1 MDEIREWNNPN
12 EIVINYG
19 VYFYQN
25 DGQRQEFY
33 IFDMKSFQNQI
44 PKTFHTLLMPL
55 SHHSEDYENRIMD
68 DDSEIGVYLRESEMI
83 DDGDYD
89 WEENYC
95 SDYKEFVKWHRIQFD
110 PISGEK
116 FVFNHVFSM
125 DVSELFERLNEEYRK
140 ILPYGRRT
148 KKQHREFER
157 LSQNINILMQDW
169 YTDEIGIHNPVELLM
184 NKCLLTED
192 EKKLMEV
199 GNGKTICH

>member
-68 DDSEIGVYLRESEMI
+68 DDSEIGVYLREPEMI

-89 WEENYC
+89 WEENYY
-95 SDYKEFVKWHRIQFD
+95 SDYKEFYRWHRIQYD
-110 PISGEK
+110 PVSGK
-116 FVFNHVFSM
+116 RFVCHHVFSM
-125 DVSELFERLNEEYRK
+125 DVSELFERLNEEYEK
-140 ILPYGRRT
+140 ILPYNRKT
-148 KKQHREFER
+148 KKQQREMER
-157 LSQNINILMQDW
+157 LSQNINTLAQDW
-169 YTDEIGIHNPVELLM
+169 YTDENGIRNPVELLM
-184 NKCLLTED
+184 NQCLLTED
-192 EKKLMEV
+192 ERKLLEV
-199 GNGKTICH
+199 

>member
-89 WEENYC
+89 WEENYY
-95 SDYKEFVKWHRIQFD
+95 SDYKEFYRWHRIQYD
-110 PISGEK
+110 PVSGK
-116 FVFNHVFSM
+116 RFVCHHVFSM
-125 DVSELFERLNEEYRK
+125 DVSELFERLNEEYEK
-140 ILPYGRRT
+140 ILPYNRKT
-148 KKQHREFER
+148 KKQQREMER
-157 LSQNINILMQDW
+157 LSQNINTLAQDW
-169 YTDEIGIHNPVELLM
+169 YTDENGIRNPVELLM
-184 NKCLLTED
+184 NQCLLTED
-192 EKKLMEV
+192 ERKLLEV
-199 GNGKTICH
+199 

>member
-110 PISGEK
+110 PISGER
-116 FVFNHVFSM
+116 FVCHHVFSM
-125 DVSELFERLNEEYRK
+125 DVSELFERLNEEYEK
-140 ILPYGRRT
+140 ILPYNRKT
-148 KKQHREFER
+148 KKQQREMER
-157 LSQNINILMQDW
+157 LSQNINTLTQDW
-169 YTDEIGIHNPVELLM
+169 YTDENGIRNPVELLM
-184 NKCLLTED
+184 NQCLLTED
-192 EKKLMEV
+192 ERKLLEV
-199 GNGKTICH
+199 

>member
-55 SHHSEDYENRIMD
+55 SHHSEDSENRIMD

-89 WEENYC
+89 WEENYY
-95 SDYKEFVKWHRIQFD
+95 SDYKEFYRWHRIQYD
-110 PISGEK
+110 PVSGK
-116 FVFNHVFSM
+116 RFVCHHVFSM
-125 DVSELFERLNEEYRK
+125 DVSELFERLNEEYEK
-140 ILPYGRRT
+140 ILPYNRKT
-148 KKQHREFER
+148 KKQQREMER
-157 LSQNINILMQDW
+157 LSQNINTLTQDW
-169 YTDEIGIHNPVELLM
+169 YTDENGIRNPVELLM
-184 NKCLLTED
+184 NQCLLTED
-192 EKKLMEV
+192 ERKLLEV
-199 GNGKTICH
+199 

>member
-44 PKTFHTLLMPL
+44 PKIFHTLLMPL

-89 WEENYC
+89 WEENYY
-95 SDYKEFVKWHRIQFD
+95 SDYKEFYRWHRIQYD
-110 PISGEK
+110 PVSGK
-116 FVFNHVFSM
+116 RFVCHHVFSM
-125 DVSELFERLNEEYRK
+125 DVSELFERLNEEYEK
-140 ILPYGRRT
+140 ILPYNRKT
-148 KKQHREFER
+148 KKQQREMER
-157 LSQNINILMQDW
+157 LSQNINTLTQDW
-169 YTDEIGIHNPVELLM
+169 YTDENGIRNPVELLM
-184 NKCLLTED
+184 NQCLLTED
-192 EKKLMEV
+192 ERKLLEV
-199 GNGKTICH
+199 

>member
-44 PKTFHTLLMPL
+44 PKTFHPLLMPL

-89 WEENYC
+89 WEENYY
-95 SDYKEFVKWHRIQFD
+95 SDYKEFYRWHRIQYD
-110 PISGEK
+110 PVSGK
-116 FVFNHVFSM
+116 RFVCHHVFSM
-125 DVSELFERLNEEYRK
+125 DVSELFERLNEEYEK
-140 ILPYGRRT
+140 ILPYNRKT
-148 KKQHREFER
+148 KKQQREMER
-157 LSQNINILMQDW
+157 LSQNINTLTQDW
-169 YTDEIGIHNPVELLM
+169 YTDENGIRNPVELLM
-184 NKCLLTED
+184 NQCLLTED
-192 EKKLMEV
+192 ERKLLEV
-199 GNGKTICH
+199 

>member
-89 WEENYC
+89 WEENYY
-95 SDYKEFVKWHRIQFD
+95 SDYKEFYRWHRIQYD
-110 PISGEK
+110 PVSGK
-116 FVFNHVFSM
+116 RFVCHHVFSM
-125 DVSELFERLNEEYRK
+125 DVSELFERLNEEYEKIFPYNRK
-140 ILPYGRRT
+140 T
-148 KKQHREFER
+148 KKQQREMER
-157 LSQNINILMQDW
+157 LSQNINTLTQDW
-169 YTDEIGIHNPVELLM
+169 YTDENGIRNPVELLM
-184 NKCLLTED
+184 NQCLLTED
-192 EKKLMEV
+192 ERKLLEV
-199 GNGKTICH
+199 

>member
-89 WEENYC
+89 WEENYY
-95 SDYKEFVKWHRIQFD
+95 SDYKEFYRWHRIQYD
-110 PISGEK
+110 PVSGK
-116 FVFNHVFSM
+116 RFVCHHVFSM
-125 DVSELFERLNEEYRK
+125 DVSELFERLNEEYEK
-140 ILPYGRRT
+140 ILPYNRKT
-148 KKQHREFER
+148 KKQQREMER
-157 LSQNINILMQDW
+157 LSQNINTLTQDW
-169 YTDEIGIHNPVELLM
+169 YTDENGIRNPVELLM
-184 NKCLLTED
+184 NQCLLTED
-192 EKKLMEV
+192 ERKLLEV
-199 GNGKTICH
+199 

>member
-1 MDEIREWNNPN
+1 MLWK
-12 EIVINYG
+12 IVAETVVMRY
-19 VYFYQN
+19 
-25 DGQRQEFY
+25 QRQEFY

-199 GNGKTICH
+199 

>member
-44 PKTFHTLLMPL
+44 PKTFHPLLMPL
-55 SHHSEDYENRIMD
+55 SHHYEDYENRLMD
-68 DDSEIGVYLRESEMI
+68 DDSEIGIYLRDSEMI

-95 SDYKEFVKWHRIQFD
+95 PDYKEFVKWHRIQYD
-110 PISGEK
+110 PVSGKK

-199 GNGKTICH
+199 

>member
-33 IFDMKSFQNQI
+33 IFDMKAFQNQI
-44 PKTFHTLLMPL
+44 PKTFHPLLMPL
-55 SHHSEDYENRIMD
+55 SHHSEDYENRLMD
-68 DDSEIGVYLRESEMI
+68 DDSEIGIYLRDSEMI

-95 SDYKEFVKWHRIQFD
+95 PDYKEFVSWHRIQFD
-110 PISGEK
+110 PISGKK

-125 DVSELFERLNEEYRK
+125 DVSELFERLNEEYEK
-140 ILPYGRRT
+140 ILPYNRKT
-148 KKQHREFER
+148 KKQQREMER
-157 LSQNINILMQDW
+157 LSQNINTLTQDW
-169 YTDEIGIHNPVELLM
+169 YTNENGIRNPVELLM
-184 NKCLLTED
+184 NQCLLTED
-192 EKKLMEV
+192 ERKLLEV
-199 GNGKTICH
+199 

>member
-89 WEENYC
+89 WEENYY
-95 SDYKEFVKWHRIQFD
+95 SDYKEFYRWHRIQYD
-110 PISGEK
+110 PVSGK
-116 FVFNHVFSM
+116 RFVCHHVFSM
-125 DVSELFERLNEEYRK
+125 DVSELFERLNEEYEK
-140 ILPYGRRT
+140 ILPYNRKT
-148 KKQHREFER
+148 KKQQREMER
-157 LSQNINILMQDW
+157 LSQNINTLTQDW
-169 YTDEIGIHNPVELLM
+169 YTDGNGIYNPVKLLM
-184 NKCLLTED
+184 NQCLLTED
-192 EKKLMEV
+192 ERKLLEV
-199 GNGKTICH
+199 

>member
-1 MDEIREWNNPN
+1 MGYPN

-89 WEENYC
+89 WEENYY
-95 SDYKEFVKWHRIQFD
+95 SDYKEFYRWHRIQYD
-110 PISGEK
+110 PVSGK
-116 FVFNHVFSM
+116 RFVCHHVFSM
-125 DVSELFERLNEEYRK
+125 DVSELFERLNEEYEK
-140 ILPYGRRT
+140 ILPYNRKT
-148 KKQHREFER
+148 KKQQREMER
-157 LSQNINILMQDW
+157 LSQNINTLTQDW
-169 YTDEIGIHNPVELLM
+169 YTDENGIRNPVELLM
-184 NKCLLTED
+184 NQCLLTED
-192 EKKLMEV
+192 ERKLLEV
-199 GNGKTICH
+199 

>member
-89 WEENYC
+89 WEENYY
-95 SDYKEFVKWHRIQFD
+95 SDYKEFYRWHRIQYD
-110 PISGEK
+110 PVSGK
-116 FVFNHVFSM
+116 RFVCHHVFSM
-125 DVSELFERLNEEYRK
+125 DVSELFERLNEEYEK
-140 ILPYGRRT
+140 ILPYNRKT
-148 KKQHREFER
+148 KKQQREMER
-157 LSQNINILMQDW
+157 LSQNINTLTQDW
-169 YTDEIGIHNPVELLM
+169 YTD
-184 NKCLLTED
+184 
-192 EKKLMEV
+192 
-199 GNGKTICH
+199 